1 MPRPPY
7 RIADITV
14 VDPRDGSH
22 ATHQD
27 VHIADGRIT
36 AVTDTTGHSDHDTVD
51 GRGRYVVPG
60 YTDMHA
66 HPLTYPNA
74 GHALALM
81 LAYGITGYRQMSGT
95 PDLLHRRRTG
105 RLDLGDRAPRLL
117 AMPGSLLTPLN
128 AGTPNAAIAEA
139 RRQVRDGADFL
150 KAALITPEVYFA
162 VQKEATRLGIPVCG
176 HLPAGIDVRAAA
188 EAGFRSIEHLGP
200 GLGVLAGC
208 SCHEEQILADTADDS
223 PLKLPPIK
231 LPQLSFLERML
242 IRLNKRMLLN
252 PAQRTSPAELAN
264 LSHALD
270 TFDEEKARELARH
283 FAAHG
288 TWNCPTLIRIKAQ
301 ELCDT
306 RSFSENPHLR
316 YVTPKDRTS
325 WHRAADAFAAKFDA
339 AQREI
344 FAAQFDMQ
352 LHLVKIFATEGV
364 PLLAGTDAVGAAWVV
379 PGASLHDEFDLLAD
393 AGLDPLHILQSTTSD
408 AARFLG
414 RDDLAGTVE
423 AGKEADL
430 VLLDADPT
438 AAAENLHTISGVVC
452 NGIHHSDADLAAL
465 KDELADR
472 AAG

>member
-1 MPRPPY
+1 MPHPPY

-22 ATHQD
+22 TTHQD
-27 VHIADGRIT
+27 VHVTDGRIT
-36 AVTDTTGHSDHDTVD
+36 AVTTTAGHRDSDTDRDTVD

-66 HPLTYPNA
+66 HPLTYPDA

-81 LAYGITGYRQMSGT
+81 LAFGITGYRQMAGT
-95 PDLLHRRRTG
+95 PDLLRRRRTG
-105 RLDLGDRAPRLL
+105 RLDFGDRAPRLV

-128 AGTPNAAIAEA
+128 AGTPAAAIAEVG
-139 RRQVRDGADFL
+139 RQVRDGADFV

-162 VQKEATRLGIPVCG
+162 VQAEATRLGIPVCG

-208 SCHEEQILADTADDS
+208 SCHEEQILADTPDDT
-223 PLKLPPIK
+223 PLKLPR
-231 LPQLSFLERML
+231 LPFLEKVL
-242 IRLNKRMLLN
+242 LRLLKRMVLN

-301 ELCDT
+301 ELCDA
-306 RSFSENPHLR
+306 RSFAEDTDLR
-316 YVTPKDRTS
+316 YVTRKDRTS
-325 WHRAADAFAAKFDA
+325 WHRAATAFAAKFDA

-344 FAAQFDMQ
+344 FAAQFDLQ
-352 LHLVKIFATEGV
+352 LRLVKIFATEGV

-393 AGLDPLHILQSTTSD
+393 AGLDPPHILRSTTSD

-414 RDDLAGTVE
+414 RDDVAGTVE

-438 AAAENLHTISGVVC
+438 AAVENLHTISGVVC
-452 NGIHHSDADLAAL
+452 RGIHHSAADLAAL

-472 AAG
+472 AV